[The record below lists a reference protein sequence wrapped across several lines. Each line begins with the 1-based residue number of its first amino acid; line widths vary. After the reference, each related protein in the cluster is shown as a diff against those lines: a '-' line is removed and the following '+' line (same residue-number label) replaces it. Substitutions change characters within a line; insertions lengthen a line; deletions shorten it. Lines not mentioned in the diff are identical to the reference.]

1 MMSRELKS
9 IRVKNGLT
17 QEALAEKLDM
27 SVTAYSKREN
37 GQIEFNVTEI
47 KKLKDALV
55 LNDDDVI
62 RIFFGSEVA

>member
-47 KKLKDALV
+47 KKLKDALA

>member
-17 QEALAEKLDM
+17 QEALAEKLEM

>member
-9 IRVKNGLT
+9 IRFKNGIT
-17 QEALAEKLDM
+17 QEPLAEKLEM